1 MQQLYQTQQSLWL
14 CGSIL
19 CHERTFPGS
28 NPTQSYCVH
37 VEFKGNWYTVGP
49 GVFWPKQ
56 VIIRKMTIFFVK
68 VKENLHFLMRYFC
81 ELHDLENFEKSFFC
95 ISHPT
100 HSLEC
105 LHLGEETRWSA
116 FSWARKGCKTQRG
129 SSLKNKPARK
139 FSLENI
145 YQREGNER
153 VCCTGH
159 INITILSST
168 IVK

>member
-1 MQQLYQTQQSLWL
+1 MQ
-14 CGSIL
+14 
-19 CHERTFPGS
+19 
-28 NPTQSYCVH
+28 
-37 VEFKGNWYTVGP
+37 
-49 GVFWPKQ
+49 
-56 VIIRKMTIFFVK
+56 
-68 VKENLHFLMRYFC
+68 YFC
-81 ELHDLENFEKSFFC
+81 ELHDLENFDSFFC

-159 INITILSST
+159 LFDESLNFAKFAVTKFSQTSLFEAGPPRTPRKFVSKKIRFILANYSPEGCFIGTLSGGGG
-168 IVK
+168 VLS

>member
-1 MQQLYQTQQSLWL
+1 MLPAGGHTGDVTNMLLQLQGCNGRRLALVPCAKLVHFWGRWFLAQT
-14 CGSIL
+14 
-19 CHERTFPGS
+19 TFYEKNDYLFRESEGK
-28 NPTQSYCVH
+28 
-37 VEFKGNWYTVGP
+37 FA
-49 GVFWPKQ
+49 
-56 VIIRKMTIFFVK
+56 FFV
-68 VKENLHFLMRYFC
+68 MRYFC
-81 ELHDLENFEKSFFC
+81 ELHDLENFEIFFFC

-139 FSLENI
+139 FSLANI

-153 VCCTGH
+153 VCCTGN
-159 INITILSST
+159 IEITILSSS
-168 IVK
+168 IGK